1 MSKLVNFNSLCAAV
15 LHTLPAKYENSLNF
29 CGLLYLV
36 GTTLAFVR
44 YGLGKKSVKGEPVSN
59 VKA

>member
-29 CGLLYLV
+29 CGSV